1 MAYVGKDLKDHQV
14 PSPLLGT
21 GCQPQ
26 DQIAQASSNL
36 ALTVF
41 SNGASTTSPGNLC
54 QCLITLWEKNFPLTS
69 HLNLPFYFKDI
80 PPCPITI
87 RPCKKSLPLLL
98 KYWNAAVRFSWNLS
112 SPCWTSPAL
121 SNGNFFTVH
130 KQAWYNIYGNI
141 YHKYN
146 DIWYLSAHLSS
157 YFIYWTATSWSNG
170 FVKEIERMHKAKT
183 LTDSVT

>member
-1 MAYVGKDLKDHQV
+1 VEYHRIRMAYVGKDLKDHQV

-69 HLNLPFYFKDI
+69 HLNLLFYFKDLSLSDRVKSHFLSYWSI
-80 PPCPITI
+80 GMLQWGFPGISLLQAEQAQLSQMETSLLSTSRLGTTYMEIFITNI
-87 RPCKKSLPLLL
+87 T
-98 KYWNAAVRFSWNLS
+98 
-112 SPCWTSPAL
+112 TSGIFQL
-121 SNGNFFTVH
+121 
-130 KQAWYNIYGNI
+130 I
-141 YHKYN
+141 
-146 DIWYLSAHLSS
+146 
-157 YFIYWTATSWSNG
+157 
-170 FVKEIERMHKAKT
+170 
-183 LTDSVT
+183 